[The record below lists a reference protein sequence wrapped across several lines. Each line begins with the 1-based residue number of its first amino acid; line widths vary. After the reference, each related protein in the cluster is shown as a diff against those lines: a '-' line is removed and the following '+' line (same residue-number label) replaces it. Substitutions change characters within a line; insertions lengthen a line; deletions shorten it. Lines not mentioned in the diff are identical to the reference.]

1 MISISCDNLKLS
13 FGIDIILESVSFSL
27 NDGDKLG
34 IVGVNGAGKSTLFRL
49 ITGEY
54 KQDSGAVYVAKDKTV
69 GFLEQNT
76 GLQSTKSVY
85 DEMLLAFP
93 ALCAAEERLAA
104 MEAEIAS
111 YETEHKAHDEAFEK
125 LVANFSALSE
135 SFEAEGGYSYKNRI
149 RAMLTRLGFGED
161 LWNIPIDKL
170 SGGQKTRLALVRLLL
185 QEPDILM
192 LDEPTN
198 HLDIDT
204 LAWLEEH
211 LKSYKKTILVVSHD
225 RYFLDKIANRILEIE
240 HKRGTM
246 YNGNYSSY
254 QEQKIKN
261 REIEEK
267 HYQNQQRE
275 IARIEAYIEQQK
287 RWNRERN
294 IIAAESRQKQLDK
307 MVKLDRPMAAPD
319 QIRLQFSKSGESGND
334 VLELNRLSKSYP
346 GKPLFSDVSAMVR
359 KHDHIFVYGPNGCG
373 KSTLLK
379 IIMDR
384 VQPDRGDYEYGYNVT
399 VGYYDQEQQ
408 DLDEDN
414 TVLEELWSSYENL
427 TQTEIRNTLALFLFR
442 GDDIEKKVSV
452 LSGGEKARLTMAK
465 LILSKMNV
473 LILDEPTNHLDI
485 PSREAL
491 ENALLS
497 FDGTIIAVSHDRYFI
512 KKLANRIF
520 DLSSHTLFDFR
531 GTYEEFLSYNERK
544 KAEAA
549 AAAASGQM
557 PEAVSAGKEQFLK
570 NKADAAQRRK
580 EERAR
585 KKTADAIAK
594 TEAEIEAIDEEMA
607 GEAAMDYKRLSELQ
621 TRKDELE
628 EQLLMLYEEEEA
640 QNR

>member
-1 MISISCDNLKLS
+1 MISISCDNLRLS
-13 FGIDIILESVSFSL
+13 FGIDVILESVSFSL
-27 NDGDKLG
+27 NEGDKLG

-54 KQDSGAVYVAKDKTV
+54 RQDDGAVYVAKDKTV
-69 GFLEQNT
+69 GFLEQNS
-76 GLQSTKSVY
+76 GLQSSKSVY
-85 DEMLLAFP
+85 EEMLLAFP

-104 MEAEIAS
+104 IEAEIAS
-111 YETEHKAHDEAFEK
+111 YETEHKAHDDAFDR
-125 LVANFSALSE
+125 LVATFSTLSE
-135 SFEAEGGYSYKNRI
+135 TFEAEGGYTYKNRI

-161 LWNIPIDKL
+161 LWSIPIDKL

-204 LAWLEEH
+204 LTWLEEH

-254 QEQKIKN
+254 LEQKIKN

-275 IARIEAYIEQQK
+275 IARIEAYIEQQR

-307 MVKLDRPMAAPD
+307 MVKLDRPAAAPD

-346 GKPLFSDVSAMVR
+346 GKPLFSDVSAMIR
-359 KHDHIFVYGPNGCG
+359 KHDHVFVYGPNGCG

-414 TVLEELWSSYENL
+414 TVLEELWSAYENL

-512 KKLANRIF
+512 NKLANRIF

-531 GTYEEFLSYNERK
+531 GTYEEYLSYMESKKNE
-544 KAEAA
+544 
-549 AAAASGQM
+549 ASVSVSGI
-557 PEAVSAGKEQFLK
+557 PTEPVSAGKEQFLK

-594 TEAEIEAIDEEMA
+594 TEAEIEAIDAEMA
-607 GEAAMDYKRLSELQ
+607 GDAAADYKRLSELQ

-628 EQLLMLYEEEEA
+628 EALLLLYEEEEA
-640 QNR
+640 QNA

>member
-13 FGIDIILESVSFSL
+13 FGIDVILESVSFAL
-27 NDGDKLG
+27 NEGDRLG

-69 GFLEQNT
+69 GLLEQNT
-76 GLQSTKSVY
+76 GLQSDKSVY
-85 DEMLLAFP
+85 EEMLLAFP
-93 ALCAAEERLAA
+93 ALRA
-104 MEAEIAS
+104 MEDRLTSIEAAIAA
-111 YETEHKAHDEAFEK
+111 YETDHKPHDETFDR
-125 LVANFSALSE
+125 LVASFAELSE
-135 SFEAEGGYSYKNRI
+135 TFEAEGGYSYKNRI

-161 LWNIPIDKL
+161 LWSIPIDKL

-204 LAWLEEH
+204 LAWLEDH

-254 QEQKIKN
+254 LEQKIKN

-267 HYQNQQRE
+267 HFQNQQRE

-334 VLELNRLSKSYP
+334 VLELNRLSKAYP
-346 GKPLFSDVSAMVR
+346 GKPLFSDVSAMIR
-359 KHDHIFVYGPNGCG
+359 KHDHVFVYGPNGCG

-408 DLDEDN
+408 DLDEQN
-414 TVLEELWSSYENL
+414 TVLEELWSAYENL

-452 LSGGEKARLTMAK
+452 LSGGEKARLTLAK

-520 DLSSHTLFDFR
+520 DLSTHTLFDFQ
-531 GTYEEFLSYNERK
+531 GTYEEYLSYMEFK
-544 KAEAA
+544 KTEAA
-549 AAAASGQM
+549 AVTG
-557 PEAVSAGKEQFLK
+557 EAVEVVSAGKEQFLK

-594 TEAEIEAIDEEMA
+594 TEAEIEQIDAEMA

-628 EQLLMLYEEEEA
+628 EQLLALYEEEEA
-640 QNR
+640 QNA